1 MHNWKNSIKMQI
13 LRELLGMLDFCLG
26 PGEEIIFTEIEKLCE
41 IYGHQS
47 KMVVLWPIHTAIL
60 LPGSATF

>member
-1 MHNWKNSIKMQI
+1 MQI